1 MIQRI
6 QSLYLLA
13 AAALAAVTLCAPLM
27 WTADGGA
34 QIYLAAFSITSG
46 GETIGATPCYLPILL
61 SLCCLLPLVTLFL
74 YKNRML
80 QIRLCAAEAV
90 LLIGSVVM
98 ESMIYWGPLGSRS
111 GGSSSLLPASFAP
124 LAALFFVWLAAR
136 AIFRDELLVRSLD
149 RIR

>member
-6 QSLYLLA
+6 QTLYLLLA
-13 AAALAAVTLCAPLM
+13 TALAAVTLCVPLM
-27 WTADGGA
+27 WTAVDGEQIRLGA
-34 QIYLAAFSITSG
+34 FFITSG
-46 GETIGATPCYLPILL
+46 GETIGRTPYYLSVLL
-61 SLCCLLPLVTLFL
+61 ALTCALPLVTVFLF
-74 YKNRML
+74 KRRML

-90 LLIGSVVM
+90 LLVGSAVM
-98 ESMIYWGPLGSRS
+98 EAMIFWGPLGSR
-111 GGSSSLLPASFAP
+111 GDNAALLPASFAP

>member
-13 AAALAAVTLCAPLM
+13 AVALMAVTLCTPLM
-27 WTADGGA
+27 WTASAGE
-34 QIYLAAFSITSG
+34 QIRLSAFAIRVG
-46 GETIGATPCYLPILL
+46 GETIGTAPYYLPILL
-61 SLCCLLPLVTLFL
+61 ILACALPFITIFLF
-74 YKNRML
+74 KRRML
-80 QIRLCAAEAV
+80 QLRLCAAEAV
-90 LLIGSVVM
+90 LLIGCAVM
-98 ESMIYWGPLGSRS
+98 EAMIYWGPLGSR
-111 GGSSSLLPASFAP
+111 GESSSLLPASFAP

>member
-6 QSLYLLA
+6 QSLYLLVA
-13 AAALAAVTLCAPLM
+13 VALMATTLCTPLM
-27 WTADGGA
+27 WTAASGE
-34 QIYLAAFSITSG
+34 QIHLSAFAITSG
-46 GETIGATPCYLPILL
+46 DEVVCPTPHYLPILL
-61 SLCCLLPLVTLFL
+61 ILACALPFITIFLF
-74 YKNRML
+74 KRRML

-90 LLIGSVVM
+90 LLIGCALM
-98 ESMIYWGPLGSRS
+98 EAMIFWGPLGSR
-111 GGSSSLLPASFAP
+111 GESSSLLPASFAP

>member
-6 QSLYLLA
+6 QTLYLLLVSALVGA
-13 AAALAAVTLCAPLM
+13 ALCAPLM
-27 WTADGGA
+27 WGVTEGERFD
-34 QIYLAAFSITSG
+34 LAAFTITAGSEVLG
-46 GETIGATPCYLPILL
+46 TTPRYLPILL
-61 SLCCLLPLVTLFL
+61 ILACALPLVTILL
-74 YKNRML
+74 YKRRML

-90 LLIGSVVM
+90 LLVGSAAM
-98 ESMIYWGPLGSRS
+98 EAMIFWGPWGSRCES
-111 GGSSSLLPASFAP
+111 ASLCPASFAP